1 MLSNNSST
9 CQLVYLSTNQ
19 STRLLVN
26 SSTRQLINQLVYSST
41 RQLINQ
47 LVNLSTRL
55 LVNLFTNQHLIGLQL
70 ADEVCHAIEAAF
82 VANMADKRDVQRLA
96 VYFL

>member
-9 CQLVYLSTNQ
+9 CQLVYLSTC
-19 STRLLVN
+19 
-26 SSTRQLINQLVYSST
+26 QLINQLVYLST
-41 RQLINQ
+41 RQLVYLSTRLLINQ
-47 LVNLSTRL
+47 LVYLSTRL

-82 VANMADKRDVQRLA
+82 VTNMADKRDVQRLA
-96 VYFL
+96 VYLL

>member
-9 CQLVYLSTNQ
+9 CLLINSSTRQLVYLSTNL
-19 STRLLVN
+19 STCL
-26 SSTRQLINQLVYSST
+26 LVYSST

-70 ADEVCHAIEAAF
+70 ADEICHAIEAAF
-82 VANMADKRDVQRLA
+82 VTNMADKRDVQRLA
-96 VYFL
+96 VYLL